1 MIRQHY
7 AGFSVTILGMMIK
20 YKILDQKRNSIDAEA
35 DRLVEKI
42 MLSGNAGMLYEVV
55 SRPVEQLKDHLPADT
70 EFKTFLLH
78 KPDRPVWLDEEK
90 LTRAADFYYQY
101 ALEIMMFL
109 GAVSLP
115 TCYAATPG
123 NKVLYLSEKIRQ
135 KPGKR
140 LLETASFVITIS
152 GRDAFGADGPGYL
165 AVQQVR
171 LIHALAR
178 FHILKSGKWD
188 PAWGM
193 PVNEEDMLGTNLAF
207 SYTVLKAL
215 KDSGFPLKDED
226 LSAYLHLWKWVGYLM
241 GIDDTLL
248 TDQMEEAA
256 RFDLVIRKRNF
267 KKNIE
272 GEVLTRSLIE
282 HYREALPKGLGFL
295 VESQINFFVGS
306 EVGEM
311 LNLKSSRA
319 EGLVVKNLARIMHFY
334 NRFMPH
340 RPTFDK
346 MMKDHKRLRKMY
358 FA

>member
-1 MIRQHY
+1 MI
-7 AGFSVTILGMMIK
+7 S
-20 YKILDQKRNSIDAEA
+20 
-35 DRLVEKI
+35 
-42 MLSGNAGMLYEVV
+42 
-55 SRPVEQLKDHLPADT
+55 LPADPD
-70 EFKTFLLH
+70 FKTFLLY
-78 KPDRPVWLDEEK
+78 KPDPPLWLDEGK
-90 LTRAADFYYQY
+90 LKRAADFYYQF
-101 ALEIMMFL
+101 ALEIMMLL

-123 NKVLYLSEKIRQ
+123 NKVLYLSEKIRK

-140 LLETASFVITIS
+140 LLETASFVITVS
-152 GRDAFGADGPGYL
+152 GKDAFGADGPGYL

-178 FHILKSGKWD
+178 YHILKSGKWD
-188 PAWGM
+188 PDWGL
-193 PVNEEDMLGTNLAF
+193 PANEEDMLGTNLAF

-215 KDSGFPLKDED
+215 KDSGFPLHEED

-241 GIDDTLL
+241 QIDDTLL
-248 TDQMEEAA
+248 TDRMEEAA
-256 RFDLVIRKRNF
+256 QFDLIIRKRNF
-267 KKNIE
+267 KKTTE
-272 GEVLTRSLIE
+272 GEVLTRSLID

-295 VESQINFFVGS
+295 VESQIKFFIGS

-319 EGLVVKNLARIMHFY
+319 ENLIIKNLAHFMHFY

-340 RPTFDK
+340 RPTFHK
-346 MMKDHKRLRKMY
+346 MMKDHQRLRKMY

>member
-1 MIRQHY
+1 
-7 AGFSVTILGMMIK
+7 MMTEH
-20 YKILDQKRNSIDAEA
+20 KILDLKRNCVDTEA

-42 MLSGNAGMLYEVV
+42 MLSGGASTLYEVV
-55 SRPVEQLKDHLPADT
+55 SRPVEQLSNYLPADPDFT
-70 EFKTFLLH
+70 AFLLH
-78 KPDRPVWLDEEK
+78 KPDRPLWLDEGK
-90 LTRAADFYYQY
+90 LKRAADFYYQY
-101 ALEIMMFL
+101 ALEIMMLL

-123 NKVLYLSEKIRQ
+123 NKVLYLSQKIRQ

-152 GRDAFGADGPGYL
+152 QRGAFEADGAGYL

-178 FHILKSGKWD
+178 YHILKSGKWD

-215 KDSGFPLKDED
+215 KDSGFPLPDED
-226 LSAYLHLWKWVGYLM
+226 LSAYLHLWKWVGYIM

-256 RFDLVIRKRNF
+256 RFDLFIRERNF
-267 KKNIE
+267 KNNTE
-272 GEVLTRSLIE
+272 GEVLTRSLID

-295 VESQINFFVGS
+295 VEGQIKFFVGS

-319 EGLVVKNLARIMHFY
+319 EDLFIKNLAHFMRFY
-334 NRFMPH
+334 NRLMPH
-340 RPTFDK
+340 RPTFHK
-346 MMKDHKRLRKMY
+346 MIKDHERLRKMY
-358 FA
+358 FV